1 MVMFTDLENGRGLF
15 ARVFY
20 GTRSPPRGT
29 QEAPSR
35 KSQAGL
41 LRPRDM
47 ARRCLRPSVG
57 VSWRWSTPRWTEG
70 RGN

>member
-41 LRPRDM
+41 LRPRDIWHDT
-47 ARRCLRPSVG
+47 V
-57 VSWRWSTPRWTEG
+57 
-70 RGN
+70 